1 MQITINKKKVT
12 LKYSIRALML
22 YENIT
27 GGSFAPKSITDVI
40 TFMYCIVVAS
50 SDDYTYK
57 LETFINYLDEHPDT
71 FTKFSEW
78 LQGND
83 AANVALAKKVKN

>member
-1 MQITINKKKVT
+1 MQITINKKKIT

-27 GGSFAPKSITDVI
+27 GGSFAPKSITDII
-40 TFMYCIVVAS
+40 TFMYCIVVS
-50 SDDYTYK
+50 SADDYSYK
-57 LETFINYLDEHPDT
+57 FEDFLNYLDEHPDT
-71 FTKFSEW
+71 FNKFSEW
-78 LQGND
+78 LTSND